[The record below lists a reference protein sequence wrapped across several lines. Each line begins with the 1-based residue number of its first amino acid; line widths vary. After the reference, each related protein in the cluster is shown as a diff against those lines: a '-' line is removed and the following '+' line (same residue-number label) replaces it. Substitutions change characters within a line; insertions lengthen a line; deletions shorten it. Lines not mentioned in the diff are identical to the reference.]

1 VRKKVDVARAKNK
14 TSAELKRIFPE
25 FVLMM
30 AGFMRSLA
38 CFRIVAAQEM
48 KEVGGFQ
55 LRGAISL
62 TLFVNQ
68 EGKSDTGLLLKLPGV
83 NGVAEA
89 NGGESRSFAA
99 KGLFVFAQLRDVLAA
114 EDSAVVTEENHDGG
128 PFVPQGAEPRL
139 AVVAI
144 GKCDEG
150 ELIAEG
156 RFHAIPILLQ
166 QRKHCQALRFRT
178 CSQVSM
184 SSSPCTGSSLTLR
197 WL

>member
-114 EDSAVVTEENHDGG
+114 EDSAVVAQEDHHGG
-128 PFVPQGAEPRL
+128 
-139 AVVAI
+139 AI
-144 GKCDEG
+144 GPERAQPHGD
-150 ELIAEG
+150 AG
-156 RFHAIPILLQ
+156 RVGQDDLRQAGA
-166 QRKHCQALRFRT
+166 QRFSRR
-178 CSQVSM
+178 
-184 SSSPCTGSSLTLR
+184 
-197 WL
+197 